1 MQGAFYGIIIC
12 GFRTLNICT
21 GPLPIYIGI
30 SLLFLNNC
38 YIIFGTIIVFFINLM
53 RFVFIFVWKSVRQ
66 IEDDLITNICFIQAF
81 VISVLLSLLISFHGM
96 IDKVIMKVSPLNMK
110 CIGPLL
116 AVENG
121 KNDYTYIFLVSGEL
135 KLQWHT
141 C

>member
-1 MQGAFYGIIIC
+1 
-12 GFRTLNICT
+12 
-21 GPLPIYIGI
+21 
-30 SLLFLNNC
+30 
-38 YIIFGTIIVFFINLM
+38 M

-135 KLQWHT
+135 KL
-141 C
+141 